1 MSSPS
6 LQIGQKLNESIWIK
20 LCDLV
25 PNVFTVSRGVASDV
39 KILIPGVWNTAEVPY
54 NVNFL
59 KKWSNQLAILQ

>member
-1 MSSPS
+1 MVVSPS

-25 PNVFTVSRGVASDV
+25 PLVVFTVSRGV

-54 NVNFL
+54 NIDFF
-59 KKWSNQLAILQ
+59 KKWSNQLAIL